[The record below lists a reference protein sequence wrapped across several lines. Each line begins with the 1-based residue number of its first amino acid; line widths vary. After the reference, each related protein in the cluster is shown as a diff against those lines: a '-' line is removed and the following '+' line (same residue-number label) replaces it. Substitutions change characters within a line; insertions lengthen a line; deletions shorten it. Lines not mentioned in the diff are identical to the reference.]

1 MANAFDQFDMES
13 TNAFD
18 AVEANPFDSFD
29 EPSKKAPKNTVMN
42 SIQDIARV
50 FLPLATTG
58 VNAIIGAGEAAI
70 KGEGIV
76 GGLQK
81 GAQKADIF
89 GFDLGMETSAGKF
102 VEEKLG
108 TALEY
113 IRSTSGETGSDI
125 LKNESARKILSAL
138 PTTKP
143 FMMLY
148 ENADDSTKVKM
159 EAAVNAGSAAAP
171 EVVAAILGGKAISKE
186 KKTPTNTLDKLIAD
200 TELEMAN
207 QAVPESVRD
216 VSPIDY
222 VKPDAD
228 LELAPLDTTPAPT
241 PEAGLD
247 FYGSKMEG
255 TTVAP
260 AGTRLS
266 PPEPT
271 GLSLAP
277 KGTPEVLSLVDDAN
291 TRLDTLQSK
300 IKDTGKGL
308 ELEPIP
314 ETPAPKP
321 AGDIPFEQVAP
332 EQLRTQQA
340 ELPLQEKGLDF
351 TKEAIPQVADEGV
364 PFGMQEQVPA
374 QLELPINKPLGQTG
388 FGKGQSGGLNLG
400 AFMPG
405 KKAQT
410 LEASAKIVSKDKWI
424 ADFTKQYPD
433 KAGVAEAV
441 YNKLAVDANGKLPLA
456 QELKTNRILDP
467 IVSAGKS
474 SVKGLDYAL
483 GSVETRLSNNSPRL
497 GQRLVNYEQANLAN
511 TGRRLQ
517 SVDPFLESVH
527 TVKPELRGA
536 IERALVQNDKASLDV
551 LLKDKPE
558 LRKQFNDVQRTVKE
572 LGQEAIDTG
581 VLEKLREDYVFPR
594 VVKDYEG
601 LLNAMGRERSAPLV
615 EAIAA
620 AKAKALKD
628 GRTLSPIEESMVI
641 NKFLR
646 GYGTPKYKTPFSK
659 DRTFKEIPDELLEYY
674 ASPSE
679 SLHTYIRSLTTNIEE
694 YKLFGR
700 NLKKNPDG
708 TMNLDSSIGAL
719 VRDELNAGK
728 MSMEQILESADILKA
743 RFGSGTRGTTGAIQT
758 MKDITH
764 GALLG
769 SVESAAI
776 QLADVYPSIAI
787 NGIKPTFQAIIKKA
801 IGKESVTTNDL
812 GLVNVISEDFVGTR
826 WSTKLVNSIFKPFFT
841 NVDRVIKDVNLNA
854 SLLSSQQAV
863 KGANKAKLDKFVR
876 DYQPRFGED
885 FPQLVKDLQEGKRT
899 LLTDQLVFN
908 ELHNRQPIS
917 RSKRS
922 EWHLNNPNVGGL
934 VFTLK
939 TFAMSQADMF
949 RKYVYNE
956 IKKGN
961 KKEGLMMAAK
971 LSAAF
976 YVTNA
981 SLQAVKN
988 YWLYGEL
995 QPDDDAMFGALAK
1008 TFGWND
1014 YISED
1019 LQKAA
1024 FGSAL
1029 AKTTVTQMD
1038 ALSQAFQSFKA
1049 RVDGDPMT
1057 APSQKDLKLIPW
1069 VGGKLYARTPEA
1081 QAAYTDKRFKQ
1092 LEKDMGME

>member
-18 AVEANPFDSFD
+18 AVEANPFDVLD
-29 EPSKKAPKNTVMN
+29 EPVKQMTSPKGSLVESAKMAAGDLVQAADMVLSLPAFIAKVGTKLALDVINYNSPTKFKDVNEAVDKMYEGGAFKFAMTPVATVLESLGGQPKTEGTVTKEVFDAFGKQVEKGAKKAETV
-42 SIQDIARV
+42 
-50 FLPLATTG
+50 TG
-58 VNAIIGAGEAAI
+58 SFEAGEAFKQAVDV
-70 KGEGIV
+70 GMLV
-76 GGLQK
+76 GG
-81 GAQKADIF
+81 
-89 GFDLGMETSAGKF
+89 
-102 VEEKLG
+102 
-108 TALEY
+108 
-113 IRSTSGETGSDI
+113 
-125 LKNESARKILSAL
+125 
-138 PTTKP
+138 
-143 FMMLY
+143 
-148 ENADDSTKVKM
+148 
-159 EAAVNAGSAAAP
+159 
-171 EVVAAILGGKAISKE
+171 AAIGKAFKG
-186 KKTPTNTLDKLIAD
+186 KKPTEPSNLDKIIAD
-200 TELEMAN
+200 TEAELSAKTPVET
-207 QAVPESVRD
+207 PRD
-216 VSPIDY
+216 VSPIEY
-222 VKPDAD
+222 TKPETE
-228 LELAPLDTTPAPT
+228 LSLAPKEMAPEVS
-241 PEAGLD
+241 PETGLD
-247 FYGSKMEG
+247 FYGSKLEG

-300 IKDTGKGL
+300 IRDTGKGL
-308 ELEPIP
+308 ELEPVT
-314 ETPAPKP
+314 ETGQAPKA
-321 AGDIPFEQVAP
+321 AGDIPFEKVSP
-332 EQLRTQQA
+332 EQLRTQQV

-351 TKEAIPQVADEGV
+351 TKEAIPQVADEGT

-517 SVDPFLESVH
+517 AVDPFLEKVH
-527 TVKPELRGA
+527 TAKPEVRTA
-536 IERALVQNDKASLDV
+536 FEKALIQNDKATLDV
-551 LLKDKPE
+551 LLKDNPE
-558 LRKQFNDVQRTVKE
+558 LRGEFNKVQRTVKE
-572 LGQEAIDTG
+572 LGEEAVNNG

-601 LLNAMGRERSAPLV
+601 LLNAMGRERAAPLV
-615 EAIAA
+615 EAVAA

-776 QLADVYPSIAI
+776 QLADVYPSLAI
-787 NGIKPTFQAIIKKA
+787 NGVKPTFEAILKKA
-801 IGKESVTTNDL
+801 LGKEPITTNDL

-956 IKKGN
+956 IKNGN

-981 SLQAVKN
+981 SLQSVKN
-988 YWLYGEL
+988 YWLYGDL
-995 QPDDDAMFGALAK
+995 RPDDDAMFGALAK

-1014 YISED
+1014 FISED

-1038 ALSQAFQSFKA
+1038 ALSQAYQSFKA